1 MELNLIFWGDDRVA
15 KYVWDE
21 MGNRPL
27 KIKNGIVY
35 DEVAGEEFPYDEMKY
50 YENYLPILE
59 SSYELFTSNLIL
71 YYASGNQTCITDIN
85 KELLKY
91 GL

>member
-1 MELNLIFWGDDRVA
+1 MA

-21 MGNRPL
+21 IGNRPL

-35 DEVAGEEFPYDEMKY
+35 DEVAGEEFSYNERKHL
-50 YENYLPILE
+50 ENFIPIME
-59 SSYELFTSNLIL
+59 SSYELFATNLIL
-71 YYASGNQTCITDIN
+71 YHATGNQTCIIEIN
-85 KELLKY
+85 QELRKY